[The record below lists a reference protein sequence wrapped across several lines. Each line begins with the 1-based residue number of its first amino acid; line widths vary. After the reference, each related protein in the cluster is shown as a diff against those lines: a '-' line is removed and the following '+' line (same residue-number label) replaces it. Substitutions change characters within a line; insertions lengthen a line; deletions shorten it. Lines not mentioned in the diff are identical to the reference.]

1 MRLSKAAV
9 YNPHKSDMTM
19 DEVDAP
25 VFEVPCP
32 KISSDIVIKD
42 HYFDK
47 SERRRRK
54 QRKAKPD
61 DIQLDGAMTGERGV
75 RDNYKIN
82 KSKILPM

>member
-9 YNPHKSDMTM
+9 YNPHKSDMTT
-19 DEVDAP
+19 DEVEEP

-42 HYFDK
+42 HFFDK
-47 SERRRRK
+47 PERRCRK

-75 RDNYKIN
+75 RENYKVI